1 MTARGHEWADAW
13 LRRWADW
20 HRSERYGM
28 GYPDRSAGLSNAGG
42 VGSDDAFDVM
52 CDASDAYMCV
62 LVDAAVADLEPMQGA
77 ALCHHYGIASVWRFR
92 RASVDDVLPGALD
105 DFERAAR
112 KRGVV

>member
-20 HRSERYGM
+20 HRGERYGT
-28 GYPDRSAGLSNAGG
+28 GYPERSAGMSNAGG
-42 VGSDDAFDVM
+42 VGSDDTFDCM
-52 CDASDAYMCV
+52 CDASDAYMCA
-62 LVDAAVADLEPMQGA
+62 LVDAAVSDLEPIQGA
-77 ALCHHYGIASVWRFR
+77 AICHHYGIAAVWRFKR
-92 RASVDDVLPGALD
+92 FSVADVLPGALD